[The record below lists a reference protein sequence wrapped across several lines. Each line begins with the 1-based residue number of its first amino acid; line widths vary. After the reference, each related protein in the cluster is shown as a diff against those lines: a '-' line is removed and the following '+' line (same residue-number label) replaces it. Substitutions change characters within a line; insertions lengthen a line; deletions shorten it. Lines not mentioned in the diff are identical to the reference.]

1 MKKLLFWMV
10 LIVGI
15 VALIGS
21 CAKKDDSSSTTTTSG
36 CTVVSSCSATA
47 PTSSNTITG
56 IDNGT
61 LVGTYDK
68 FISGADTYT
77 VDNSTGCVS
86 AAGLLSAFS
95 ANVSTDAQSFNYW
108 KIVTSSTTF
117 ATVWKSYT
125 DTSCSTEAVSF
136 VIGDT
141 IQTIG
146 DNVTGLTTGTYSIG
160 TTGTKVTTTQ
170 SCVKG
175 KPSTEAGATWLKSF
189 GNMDVTLGEEKIGS
203 GSGSTYY
210 YLWHADNSSKRPN
223 STNTGATDYTG
234 KVWRSR
240 GSSDAQPTDWTDDGA
255 QDAFQNY

>member
-1 MKKLLFWMV
+1 MKKLLFWIV

-21 CAKKDDSSSTTTTSG
+21 CAKKDDSTA
-36 CTVVSSCSATA
+36 ATATATASA
-47 PTSSNTITG
+47 PTSCSDIASGTITG
-56 IDNGT
+56 IDNMS
-61 LVGTYDK
+61 
-68 FISGADTYT
+68 ISGSYSIMLNYGEASG
-77 VDNSTGCVS
+77 VDNSTGCTS
-86 AAGLLSAFS
+86 APSLLSGFS
-95 ANVSTDAQSFNYW
+95 ANLSTDAQSFNYW

-146 DNVTGLTTGTYSIG
+146 DNVTGLTTGDYSIG

-223 STNTGATDYTG
+223 EGSTAAVDYIG
-234 KVWRSR
+234 KAWRSR
-240 GSSDAQPTDWTDDGA
+240 ASSEAQPTDWTDSGK
-255 QDAFQNY
+255 QDAFQSY

>member
-1 MKKLLFWMV
+1 MKKIFFWMV

-15 VALIGS
+15 VTLIGS
-21 CAKKDDSSSTTTTSG
+21 CAKKEETESTASTAS
-36 CTVVSSCSATA
+36 TVTSCSETA
-47 PTSSNTITG
+47 SGTITG
-56 IDNGT
+56 IDNMS
-61 LVGTYDK
+61 
-68 FISGADTYT
+68 ISGSYSLMLNYGEMSGI
-77 VDNSTGCVS
+77 DNTTGCVS
-86 AAGLLSAFS
+86 NASLLSAFS
-95 ANVSTDAQSFNYW
+95 ANVSTDAQSFNIW
-108 KIVTSSTTF
+108 RIVTSSTTF
-117 ATVWKSYT
+117 ATVWKSFT
-125 DTSCSTEAVSF
+125 DTACSTEATSF

-160 TTGTKVTTTQ
+160 TTGTKVITTQ

-175 KPSTEAGATWLKSF
+175 KASTEAGATWLKSF

-210 YLWHADNSSKRPN
+210 YLMHADNSTKRPN
-223 STNTGATDYTG
+223 SSNTGATNYTG

>member
-1 MKKLLFWMV
+1 MLEY
-10 LIVGI
+10 GE
-15 VALIGS
+15 
-21 CAKKDDSSSTTTTSG
+21 TTG
-36 CTVVSSCSATA
+36 
-47 PTSSNTITG
+47 
-56 IDNGT
+56 
-61 LVGTYDK
+61 
-68 FISGADTYT
+68 

-95 ANVSTDAQSFNYW
+95 ANVSTDAQSFNYFR
-108 KIVTSSTTF
+108 IVTSSTTF

-210 YLWHADNSSKRPN
+210 YLMHADNSTKRPN
-223 STNTGATDYTG
+223 SSNTGATNYTG

-240 GSSDAQPTDWTDDGA
+240 GSSDAQPTDWTDGGA

>member
-1 MKKLLFWMV
+1 MKKLLFWIV

-21 CAKKDDSSSTTTTSG
+21 CAKKDESTTATATASSSTPT
-36 CTVVSSCSATA
+36 SCSDTA
-47 PTSSNTITG
+47 SGTITG
-56 IDNGT
+56 IDNMS
-61 LVGTYDK
+61 
-68 FISGADTYT
+68 ISGSYSLMLQWGEASG

-86 AAGLLSAFS
+86 NAGLLSGFS
-95 ANVSTDAQSFNYW
+95 ANMSTDAQSFNYSR
-108 KIVTSSTTF
+108 IVTSSTTF
-117 ATVWKSYT
+117 AHVWKSYT

-175 KPSTEAGATWLKSF
+175 KASTEAGATWLKSF

-223 STNTGATDYTG
+223 EGSTAAVDYIG
-234 KVWRSR
+234 KAWRSR
-240 GSSDAQPTDWTDDGA
+240 ASSEAQPTDWTDSGK
-255 QDAFQNY
+255 QDAFQSY

>member
-1 MKKLLFWMV
+1 MKKIFFWMV

-15 VALIGS
+15 VTLIGS
-21 CAKKDDSSSTTTTSG
+21 CAKKEETESTASTAS
-36 CTVVSSCSATA
+36 TVTSCSETA
-47 PTSSNTITG
+47 SGTITG
-56 IDNGT
+56 IDNMS
-61 LVGTYDK
+61 
-68 FISGADTYT
+68 ISGSYSLMLNYGEMSGI
-77 VDNSTGCVS
+77 DNTTGCVS
-86 AAGLLSAFS
+86 NASLLSAFS
-95 ANVSTDAQSFNYW
+95 ANVSTDAQSFNIW
-108 KIVTSSTTF
+108 RIVTSSTTF
-117 ATVWKSYT
+117 ATVWKSFT
-125 DTSCSTEAVSF
+125 DTACSTEATSF

-160 TTGTKVTTTQ
+160 TTGTKVITTQ

-175 KPSTEAGATWLKSF
+175 KASTEAGATWLKSF

-203 GSGSTYY
+203 GSGSTFY

-223 STNTGATDYTG
+223 SSNTGATDYTG

>member
-1 MKKLLFWMV
+1 MLNY
-10 LIVGI
+10 GE
-15 VALIGS
+15 
-21 CAKKDDSSSTTTTSG
+21 TSG
-36 CTVVSSCSATA
+36 
-47 PTSSNTITG
+47 
-56 IDNGT
+56 
-61 LVGTYDK
+61 
-68 FISGADTYT
+68 
-77 VDNSTGCVS
+77 VDNSTGCTS
-86 AAGLLSAFS
+86 NASLLSNFS
-95 ANVSTDAQSFNYW
+95 ANVSTDAQSFNIW
-108 KIVTSSTTF
+108 RIVTSSTTF

-175 KPSTEAGATWLKSF
+175 KGSTEAGVTWLKGF
-189 GNMDVTLGEEKIGS
+189 GSMDVTLGEEKIGS

-210 YLWHADNSSKRPN
+210 YLMHAANSTKRPN
-223 STNTGATDYTG
+223 SSISAAVDYIG

-240 GSSDAQPTDWTDDGA
+240 ASDEAQPTDWTDSGK
-255 QDAFQNY
+255 QDAFQSY